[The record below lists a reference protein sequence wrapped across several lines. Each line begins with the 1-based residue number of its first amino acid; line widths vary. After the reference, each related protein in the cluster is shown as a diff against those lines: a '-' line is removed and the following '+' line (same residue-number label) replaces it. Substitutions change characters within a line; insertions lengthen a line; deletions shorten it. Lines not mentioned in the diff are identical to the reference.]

1 MSVTIPNC
9 GTYTVEMDF
18 GSSTNQFVL
27 DSAVAGVLDSTEYF
41 LDGTTDFQD
50 VTEYVKQVSINRGRQ
65 NRFKDSFSGQPST
78 AVIQIEDLDYK
89 FSLVNEGSPYW
100 NVAKNRLGFEVKSA
114 VRISRNGTYLFTG
127 LITDYKQQIE
137 KPNRSLVTVNCSDEL
152 FRLDNTQMPVVAV
165 IPERS
170 DERIQKVL
178 TSVGAF
184 SRPGQ
189 RVLETGIAKL
199 GSAPIDSSPTV
210 LEYLKRVDL
219 PEQGRIWVDGAGNFH
234 FDRRLTGELLDIE
247 GYFSD
252 TGGTAIPYTDFE
264 IVSK

>member
-1 MSVTIPNC
+1 
-9 GTYTVEMDF
+9 
-18 GSSTNQFVL
+18 
-27 DSAVAGVLDSTEYF
+27 
-41 LDGTTDFQD
+41 
-50 VTEYVKQVSINRGRQ
+50 
-65 NRFKDSFSGQPST
+65 
-78 AVIQIEDLDYK
+78 
-89 FSLVNEGSPYW
+89 
-100 NVAKNRLGFEVKSA
+100 
-114 VRISRNGTYLFTG
+114 
-127 LITDYKQQIE
+127 
-137 KPNRSLVTVNCSDEL
+137 
-152 FRLDNTQMPVVAV
+152 MPVVAV